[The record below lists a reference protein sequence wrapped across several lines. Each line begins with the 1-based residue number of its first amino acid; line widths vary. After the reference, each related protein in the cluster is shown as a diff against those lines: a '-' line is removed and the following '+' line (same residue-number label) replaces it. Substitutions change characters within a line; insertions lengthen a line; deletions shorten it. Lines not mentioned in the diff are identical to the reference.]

1 MQSVVSKNKID
12 PVPTISHCEPR
23 EPVMHFLQCRNFEVQ
38 TDNSALSQILT
49 SRDMSDLYT
58 RWYWKLA
65 AFPGMKLVYRAGSK
79 LYCADALSRRPVAPE
94 DILEPFYVEQGE
106 LFVMAAQAKSPAP
119 SRSSQRDH
127 NQKVLNAQRSWKLCT
142 GNCGASKVL
151 GSPMR

>member
-1 MQSVVSKNKID
+1 MENVAKRPRVFHSISRQCRRSASIGENLRFAGFLQPVEFRSKAFTESQSRLAAHD
-12 PVPTISHCEPR
+12 R
-23 EPVMHFLQCRNFEVQ
+23 ECLAVLFALKTFRHFLQCRNFEVQ

-94 DILEPFYVEQGE
+94 NILEPF
-106 LFVMAAQAKSPAP
+106 
-119 SRSSQRDH
+119 
-127 NQKVLNAQRSWKLCT
+127 
-142 GNCGASKVL
+142 
-151 GSPMR
+151 

>member
-1 MQSVVSKNKID
+1 
-12 PVPTISHCEPR
+12 
-23 EPVMHFLQCRNFEVQ
+23 
-38 TDNSALSQILT
+38 
-49 SRDMSDLYT
+49 MSDLYT

-119 SRSSQRDH
+119 SRSES
-127 NQKVLNAQRSWKLCT
+127 T
-142 GNCGASKVL
+142 
-151 GSPMR
+151 